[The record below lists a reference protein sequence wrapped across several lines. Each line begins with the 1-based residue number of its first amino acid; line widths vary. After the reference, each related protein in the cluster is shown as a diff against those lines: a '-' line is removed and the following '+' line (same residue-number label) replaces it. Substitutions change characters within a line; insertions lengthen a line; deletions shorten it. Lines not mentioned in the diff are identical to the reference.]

1 MFLLTQQQ
9 RELLI
14 NTLAEFPAKHVHG
27 AINMLLALP
36 AGEPPAPPPAPEQ
49 TETVPV

>member
-27 AINMLLALP
+27 AINLLLALP
-36 AGEPPAPPPAPEQ
+36 PAPAVTEP
-49 TETVPV
+49 TETK